1 MEDLF
6 IILLVLLFVVA
17 FIIAFVGSILKGLF
31 ELICG
36 MFHQVCGLFAGAGIY
51 GIVTVVGVVV
61 FLIAILY
68 IINN

>member
-51 GIVTVVGVVV
+51 GVITVVGVVV